1 MEITFIFFQRFYTI
15 WLIDLL
21 NSTFHLYFY
30 YFHDY
35 FKQCDFLRKKP
46 TKAIRVYIMY
56 IKKVVPVFRIIN
68 SILGRRH
75 FSFHTSYS
83 LPLLAFVCKFCIDFS
98 YSYYEVEFSLHYFF
112 CFGVKIASWSENLS
126 IYC

>member
-1 MEITFIFFQRFYTI
+1 MRFFYA
-15 WLIDLL
+15 
-21 NSTFHLYFY
+21 
-30 YFHDY
+30 
-35 FKQCDFLRKKP
+35 KKP

-112 CFGVKIASWSENLS
+112 ALALKSLLGLNHRNKSKYFYFYGLD
-126 IYC
+126 IYQFITSATKLGPKFKLL